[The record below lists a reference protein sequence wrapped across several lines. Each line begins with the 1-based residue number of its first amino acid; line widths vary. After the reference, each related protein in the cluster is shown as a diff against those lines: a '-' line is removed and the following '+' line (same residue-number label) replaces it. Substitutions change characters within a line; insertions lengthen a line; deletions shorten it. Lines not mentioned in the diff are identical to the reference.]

1 MASNQS
7 KILNEILNQREDEL
21 KKLEEFVKEWKIKE
35 IDMKRQYQ
43 EKHKMHFVF
52 PFFFSANHT
61 HSFFLFRFKDLIY
74 YYDFNVIKA
83 RWVFFF
89 FSFFFFALFSKNMF
103 QKIYQIY
110 YLLVLSTII

>member
-52 PFFFSANHT
+52 PFFFPANHT
-61 HSFFLFRFKDLIY
+61 HSFFLFRFKDQIY

-83 RWVFFF
+83 RWVFVF
-89 FSFFFFALFSKNMF
+89 FSFFFFALFSKNYD
-103 QKIYQIY
+103 QSRKE
-110 YLLVLSTII
+110 